1 MSEILVDYFSTIADG
16 IGGEIA
22 KLKSLKDFKDHP
34 RVLRIQQQSVNW
46 SRNLEVKPIM
56 QGQVLAALESL
67 NTNKATGYDNIPAK
81 VLKIAA
87 KELAKPLTTLFNSRI
102 RNCFW
107 LRDWKHGVWTPVCKK
122 DDKHSKENYRPI
134 TVLPCVDKVFEQLI
148 GAQVSTG
155 FEDCTYVNSSA
166 YRRGRSSETTLIHLL
181 EGWRH
186 ARDEKLV
193 VSLLS
198 TDMSKAFDSLHPPL
212 LLSKLNAYGFESSTV
227 RLLESYLC
235 DHNYR
240 GTLSAQVGLLTEV
253 VHRDPV

>member
-34 RVLRIQQQSVNW
+34 RVLRKQQQSVNW
-46 SRNLEVKPIM
+46 SRNLEVTPIT
-56 QGQVLAALESL
+56 QGQVLAALEPL

-87 KELAKPLTTLFNSRI
+87 NQLAKPLTTLFNSHI

-107 LRDWKHGVWTPVCKK
+107 PRDWKHGIWTPVYKK
-122 DDKHSKENYRPI
+122 DNKHSKENYRPI

-166 YRRGRSSETTLIHLL
+166 YCRGHSCETTLIHLV

-186 ARDEKLV
+186 ARDEKLD
-193 VSLLS
+193 VS
-198 TDMSKAFDSLHPPL
+198 
-212 LLSKLNAYGFESSTV
+212 
-227 RLLESYLC
+227 C
-235 DHNYR
+235 C
-240 GTLSAQVGLLTEV
+240 QLTCQKRFI
-253 VHRDPV
+253 HSIHHDY

>member
-1 MSEILVDYFSTIADG
+1 MKQRRIAIKNYWKIKAADLKSNPRDFFKTFKPFLNTKDCSTSTDIQLKVEGTIVKDQRQVSEILVDYNTIADG
-16 IGGEIA
+16 IGGDIA

-34 RVLRIQQQSVNW
+34 SVLRIQQQSVNW
-46 SRNLEVKPIM
+46 SCNLEVKPIT

-87 KELAKPLTTLFNSRI
+87 NESAKPLTTLFNSCI

-107 LRDWKHGVWTPVCKK
+107 PRDWKHGVWTPVYKK

-155 FEDCTYVNSSA
+155 FEDVMLCLYVCK
-166 YRRGRSSETTLIHLL
+166 LI
-181 EGWRH
+181 
-186 ARDEKLV
+186 
-193 VSLLS
+193 
-198 TDMSKAFDSLHPPL
+198 
-212 LLSKLNAYGFESSTV
+212 
-227 RLLESYLC
+227 
-235 DHNYR
+235 
-240 GTLSAQVGLLTEV
+240 GLPQRT
-253 VHRDPV
+253 